1 MTKHR
6 TGPTGLWARTTRVL
20 GKLLDGMVSSDERR
34 HRSRTWSDY
43 PIFPPF

>member
-1 MTKHR
+1 MIKRR
-6 TGPTGLWARTTRVL
+6 TSPTLWARTTRVL

-34 HRSRTWSDY
+34 DRSRTWNDY